1 MAQTAFKTNP
11 VLLEELL
18 RDCEQGKIQLPDF
31 QRSWVWDE
39 DRIRSLISS
48 ISQAFPV
55 GALMT
60 LETHAGAAETFAR
73 RPIQGTPKDAS
84 GAIKRAIAARRPTA
98 NDLAV
103 PNVHSQSKSSRPL
116 RRVRKLVK
124 RWFYIDIE
132 KSLRPDVDREDAIFS
147 IPEDRKIKE
156 DFDRKVVLDL
166 STPEAEYQN
175 LMFPLE
181 PFLRLGRVA
190 GWIWRLLDC

>member
-60 LETHAGAAETFAR
+60 LETRAGAAETFAR
-73 RPIQGTPKDAS
+73 RPIQGTPKDAAGRS
-84 GAIKRAIAARRPTA
+84 TEQLLLDGQQRMTS
-98 NDLAV
+98 LY
-103 PNVHSQSKSSRPL
+103 QTC
-116 RRVRKLVK
+116 VRKQVVETITPRQKLVK

-132 KSLRPDVDREDAIFS
+132 KSLKTDVDREDTILS
-147 IPEDRKIKE
+147 VPEDRKIKE
-156 DFDRKVVLDL
+156 DFDRRILP
-166 STPEAEYQN
+166 TC
-175 LMFPLE
+175 
-181 PFLRLGRVA
+181 LRRRPSIRILCS
-190 GWIWRLLDC
+190 L